1 MMDINVDF
9 LQWSIIFFD
18 KKASGS
24 GIKNE
29 NMSNKKLAKNLHKP
43 VVRKFKKIIAYSL
56 FINNI
61 QSTDLPD
68 MQQINKLNKGIRFL

>member
-1 MMDINVDF
+1 MDINVDF

-43 VVRKFKKIIAYSL
+43 VV
-56 FINNI
+56 
-61 QSTDLPD
+61 
-68 MQQINKLNKGIRFL
+68 

>member
-1 MMDINVDF
+1 MDINVDF

-61 QSTDLPD
+61 
-68 MQQINKLNKGIRFL
+68 

>member
-1 MMDINVDF
+1 MDINVDF

-43 VVRKFKKIIAYSL
+43 VVWKFKKIIAYSS

-61 QSTDLPD
+61 WSTDLPD
-68 MQQINKLNKGIRFL
+68 MQ